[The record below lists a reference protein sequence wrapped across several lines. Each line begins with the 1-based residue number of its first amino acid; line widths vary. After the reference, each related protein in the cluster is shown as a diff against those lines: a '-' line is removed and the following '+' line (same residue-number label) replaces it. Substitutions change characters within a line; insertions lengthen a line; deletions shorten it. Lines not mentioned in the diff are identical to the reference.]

1 MKIFHIFLLGLLS
14 ILISA
19 KVGGQI
25 IDIRLI
31 SDSLILG
38 NHPFVEL
45 IASNNQQDWPGIKT
59 KSGWVN
65 AEAFIKSGTNMSA
78 QWFRCRLTNSDT
90 ISRRIGFY
98 NNGAH
103 ASILRILSHQ
113 NEVKTQSGEFT
124 PAQNLQFVHDGNY
137 SSFAIAPADTVW
149 LYGYI
154 RYSSLRQYT
163 QQYALYDIG
172 YYHRVLAGKMIYQ
185 WGASQYHSFV
195 LGALAFAAIFI
206 GLIGIWFKN
215 SSYQYYILFLL
226 GGILFVAFKGVQY
239 SYLGMI
245 SQYLGRSRATF
256 SESIQFLF
264 FAAYGMFVLKLM
276 QVERYP
282 RIYKFGKWMVIGFLA
297 YAIGMGI
304 YLFTLNKLGP
314 NTPFYVG
321 SRIVAFAFSIYL
333 LVAIIKKV
341 ETPGKRFYI
350 AGALSFLIFSLLGFL
365 RQDHPNG
372 WLGAFSPVW
381 YIQTGILIEALLFGL
396 ALGYQM
402 YLVEK
407 DKRKNYK
414 AYIHQLEVNEKL
426 MKEMNE
432 QLEITVAERTKELEI
447 EKEKQLRLEYEQ
459 KITQLEMQALRSQ
472 MNPHFIFNS
481 LNSIRY
487 QIQSQQYESASQY
500 LIKFSQL
507 LRQTLEN
514 SRKDIV
520 TLEEELQL
528 TKLYL
533 EIEGIRFGESFDYQM
548 KIDDAV
554 DLEEIELPP
563 LLLQPFAEN
572 AVKHGLMESEA
583 DKKQIHIQVAAANGG
598 CTISLEDN
606 GIGRSAS
613 DARKN
618 KGGLEHK
625 SLGMEITNE
634 RMKVFTKKYGHRL
647 VAEIIDKTE
656 NNKPTGTKIIIHYKP
671 KYHV

>member
-1 MKIFHIFLLGLLS
+1 MKKFHILFLGVITLFYSVHL
-14 ILISA
+14 A
-19 KVGGQI
+19 GQV

-31 SDSLILG
+31 SDSLTIG
-38 NHPFVEL
+38 SSPKVEL
-45 IASNNQQDWPGIKT
+45 LSAKNQKGWP
-59 KSGWVN
+59 
-65 AEAFIKSGTNMSA
+65 FIKKEAGWKNAGAVALSRDAMPE

-90 ISRRIGFY
+90 APRRIGFY

-103 ASILRILSHQ
+103 VAKLYISNANDTLM
-113 NEVKTQSGEFT
+113 VQSGEFT
-124 PAQNLQFVHDGNY
+124 PAKNLQFVHDGNY
-137 SSFAIAPADTVW
+137 SSFAIASGDTVW

-154 RYSSLRQYT
+154 SYSSFRQST

-172 YYHRVLAGKMIYQ
+172 YYHRVLAGKMVSQ
-185 WGASQYHSFV
+185 WGTSQYHSFV

-239 SYLGMI
+239 SYMGMM

-282 RIYKFGKWMVIGFLA
+282 RIYKFGKWMVISFLV

-304 YLFTLNKLGP
+304 YLFSKNILGP
-314 NTPFYVG
+314 STLFYVG
-321 SRIVAFAFSIYL
+321 TRIIAFAFSIYL
-333 LVAIIKKV
+333 LIAIIKKV
-341 ETPGKRFYI
+341 HTPGKRFYI

-402 YLVEK
+402 YLVES

-459 KITQLEMQALRSQ
+459 RITQLEMQALRSQ

-520 TLEEELQL
+520 TLEEELKL

-533 EIEGIRFGESFDYQM
+533 EIEGIRFGESFDYQL

-583 DKKQIHIQVAAANGG
+583 DIKQILIQVAASNGG
-598 CTISLEDN
+598 CTITLEDN
-606 GIGRSAS
+606 GIGRTAS

-618 KGGLEHK
+618 IGGLEHK

-647 VAEIIDKTE
+647 VAEIIDKME